1 MKPEELISYLRA
13 LRSPSQQQQ
22 LLLLLSDKVER
33 SKDDQRKLD
42 ALIKAELAAR
52 KAALA
57 RSKVTALLRDEEKA
71 QKAEERKARTRRLIE
86 LGALVDL
93 AGLESWS
100 RGEVLGALI
109 AAANADADRR
119 KAWKLRGD
127 TVLATKEGA
136 TS

>member
-22 LLLLLSDKVER
+22 LLMLLSDKVER

-42 ALIKAELAAR
+42 ALTKAELAAR

-57 RSKVTALLRDEEKA
+57 RSKVTAILRDEEKA
-71 QKAEERKARTRRLIE
+71 QKAEERKARTHRLIE

-93 AGLESWS
+93 AGLGSWS

-109 AAANADADRR
+109 AAANAEPDRR

-127 TVLATKEGA
+127 TVLASPPTA
-136 TS
+136 